1 MYIPSKQNRGIV
13 DIQEPDLQHGT
24 KHPQH
29 PQHPQHGTQ
38 DGKSESGFFL
48 PRRNISALHNG
59 GGRPKRY
66 WLAVLAKAIYLEVKK
81 EGQLQV

>member
-1 MYIPSKQNRGIV
+1 MEGVN
-13 DIQEPDLQHGT
+13 
-24 KHPQH
+24 
-29 PQHPQHGTQ
+29 Q
-38 DGKSESGFFL
+38 DFFFF
-48 PRRNISALHNG
+48 PHRNISALHNG